1 MMSIFFSANSKCNVQ
16 LFTHEN
22 SVGENFTIFLFLNN
36 DSKTVNPSILI
47 ISKTI
52 KDNFKNLPHNQFQ
65 IFSSL

>member
-36 DSKTVNPSILI
+36 DSKTVNPSI
-47 ISKTI
+47 S
-52 KDNFKNLPHNQFQ
+52 
-65 IFSSL
+65 SSLKL